1 MALDVYIPV
10 YQKDKNILKRAD
22 NTNTEL
28 NRLKNLSSGQ
38 DLSPDYLDVY
48 NATINAQPIDI
59 AIDRQK
65 PASVKKSSE
74 SDSDLI
80 NQNAYFRDPGI
91 TAGYQ
96 GTSPGSTANTGS
108 NQDKLPTSNVLHDYA
123 PYNYVITLSCL
134 DKNHFNEG
142 REGDGLVIAR
152 GGGKGTTGPGPLSR
166 DFYIDNLVIRNTIS
180 PSTAGGLGA
189 VYQVIFEVTEPY
201 GVSFIDAL
209 IQAADAQGYT
219 NHLVAAFKLRI
230 EFKGVDDEGKQTN
243 TIPFST
249 REIPINIVAAEMS
262 IQAGVSTYQVTAM
275 PCTNLAF
282 TELHGRTK
290 ESYTTNGKTIGEVI
304 DDLFQQINNTQQTLV
319 DQNKVKLP
327 DEYALEFAQSKDILK
342 TEIGYDAKSDSKNMK
357 LYDVSY
363 VKGNLI
369 NRGIVIQKGVDIQSW
384 IESLI
389 RESVYYRQQFDDAMN
404 PLNDRLKI
412 PRIYPQLEILADD
425 NGNNRPQYRFKYV
438 IREQEVTAAY
448 FLKQAQDLTKDII
461 PSRVYNYLY
470 TGKNQDV
477 LNFDISYKFAFYQ
490 PIPYTENTTNSPQ
503 TDNFDGQIDE
513 VGDNDQTG
521 GGNKGQSQ
529 VVKEAQQSKHDNGMT
544 LSVNK
549 KNGEIGRIFEQVISD
564 PAADM
569 LVTTLE
575 IIGDP
580 YWIAQKEVSN
590 RSFTLSHQEGN
601 PNTDEQGAVATDESE
616 VLVELNFKTPQDL
629 DDESGLF
636 LNSERVSFSG
646 KYKVFICANRF
657 AGGMF
662 TNELEMVRMKFQED
676 DIPTSVDV
684 SGSSKGGMQ
693 AKQGN
698 SYNTERPAFLT
709 DMKGTGS
716 AGAVDG
722 DNTDQNVTK
731 VPVGSNISRKG
742 SDSRYVYQDEFDSYA
757 LPTPKIDIEPIG
769 DRPKPSAEQQ
779 ALIDEIA
786 RMDSQK
792 QSRLTNG
799 N

>member
-1 MALDVYIPV
+1 MSHSGFLHLPN
-10 YQKDKNILKRAD
+10 NI
-22 NTNTEL
+22 NTEL
-28 NRLKNLSSGQ
+28 NRLKNLSSAQ
-38 DLSPDYLDVY
+38 DLSSDYLDTY
-48 NATINAQPIDI
+48 NANINAQPLDI
-59 AIDRQK
+59 GIDRQK
-65 PASVKKSSE
+65 PASVKKSSQ

-80 NQNAYFRDPGI
+80 NQNAYFQDPGI
-91 TAGYQ
+91 TGGYQ
-96 GTSPGSTANTGS
+96 GTSPGSTANTGD
-108 NQDKLPTSNVLHDYA
+108 NQTKLPTSNVLHDYA

-152 GGGKGTTGPGPLSR
+152 SGGKGTTGPGPLSR
-166 DFYIDNLVIRNTIS
+166 DFYINNLVIRNTVT
-180 PSTAGGLGA
+180 PTQAGGLGA
-189 VYQVIFEVTEPY
+189 VYQVLFEVTEPY

-219 NHLVAAFKLRI
+219 NHLVAAYKLRI
-230 EFKGVDDEGKQTN
+230 EFKGVDDEGKPTN
-243 TIPFST
+243 VIPFST
-249 REIPINIVAAEMS
+249 REIPINIVAAEMN
-262 IQAGVSTYQVTAM
+262 ITAGVSTYQVTAM

-282 TELHGRTK
+282 TELHSKAKETYNTK
-290 ESYTTNGKTIGEVI
+290 GKTIEEVVT
-304 DDLFQQINNTQQTLV
+304 DLFEQINNTQATLV
-319 DQNKVKLP
+319 DQNKIKLP
-327 DEYALEFAQSKDILK
+327 DEYALDVSQCKEIIK
-342 TEIGYDAKSDSKNMK
+342 TEIGYDASSDSKNIK
-357 LYDVSY
+357 LFDVSY

-369 NRGIVIQKGVDIQSW
+369 NRGIVMQKGVDIQSW
-384 IESLI
+384 IEALI
-389 RESVYYRQQFDDAMN
+389 RESDFYKDQFDDAMN
-404 PLNDRLKI
+404 PKKDRLTI
-412 PRIYPQLEILADD
+412 ARIYPQLEILADD

-438 IREQEVTAAY
+438 IRTQEVTAAY
-448 FLKQAQDLTKDII
+448 FLKQARDLTKDIL

-477 LNFDISYKFAFYQ
+477 INFNISYKFSFYQ
-490 PIPYTENTTNSPQ
+490 PIPYTENTTNDPQ
-503 TDNFDGQIDE
+503 TDNFDGTIAE

-529 VVKEAQQSKHDNGMT
+529 VVKEAQESKYNQGMT

-549 KNGEIGRIFEQVISD
+549 KNGEIGRIFEQVIAD

-616 VLVELNFKTPQDL
+616 ILVELNFKTPQDL

-657 AGGMF
+657 ADGVF

-676 DIPTSVDV
+676 DVPTSVDV

-693 AKQGN
+693 GKQGN
-698 SYNTERPAFLT
+698 SYNTDRPAFLT
-709 DMKGTGS
+709 DLKGSGS

-731 VPVGSNISRKG
+731 VPVGSNISRKYSY
-742 SDSRYVYQDEFDSYA
+742 SDSRSVYEDEFAFDF
-757 LPTPKIDIEPIG
+757 LPTPKIDIEFTG
-769 DRPKPSAEQQ
+769 NKPKPSAEQQ

-799 N
+799 T